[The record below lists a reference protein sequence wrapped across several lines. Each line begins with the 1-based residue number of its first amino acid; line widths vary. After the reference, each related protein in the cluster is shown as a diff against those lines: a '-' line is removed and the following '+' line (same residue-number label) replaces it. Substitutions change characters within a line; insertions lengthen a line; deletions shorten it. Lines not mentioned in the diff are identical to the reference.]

1 MKPVKLGS
9 PRLERG
15 TDNIETNIS
24 EGYIMLNKVAGLA
37 RAVGLILAVVA
48 AFVAIPAQIPLILV
62 VLGIIAGLNY
72 GTEDITRLAVTAIAL
87 PLVGA
92 ALGTIPQIGA
102 QLTAVAA
109 NAALAVAGALATRVA
124 IRLYELVV
132 GDVKGLAG

>member
-1 MKPVKLGS
+1 
-9 PRLERG
+9 
-15 TDNIETNIS
+15 
-24 EGYIMLNKVAGLA
+24 MLNKVAGLA

-48 AFVAIPAQIPLILV
+48 AFVAIPAQVPLILV
-62 VLGIIAGLNY
+62 VLGLIAGLNY
-72 GTEDITRLAVTAIAL
+72 GTDDITRLAVTAIAL

-124 IRLYELVV
+124 VRLYELVV